1 MLTVPSGRSPCRLK
15 LTLQLD
21 VWSGVSLCLPQLF
34 GFAYLTW
41 WELSWDVME
50 PVAYFVSLTYS
61 LIAYMYFLI
70 TRGSYFEQKEFKE
83 YCESAAMTNSSSR
96 RQLVATA
103 PGPWHSNLVG
113 S

>member
-1 MLTVPSGRSPCRLK
+1 VGPEEGAFKTVALSSLV
-15 LTLQLD
+15 LTLHTD
-21 VWSGVSLCLPQLF
+21 VLPGVCVCLQLF

-83 YCESAAMTNSSSR
+83 YCESAAVTISI
-96 RQLVATA
+96 
-103 PGPWHSNLVG
+103 
-113 S
+113 